1 MEAVARVLRRSDRQI
16 PRNICGIGGS
26 TGHPPGGML
35 PILTLT
41 LFISLFSN
49 SYLNYNP
56 TLIVFQDIDSLTYLE
71 LQAEY
76 DVESADLCKVRW
88 FKVDFVS
95 TYCTH
100 FIVMRALPLYPL
112 LLSRSNLG
120 YKRLQP
126 QQRSQ
131 HAQKERDVALGFKPS
146 LSLRFLLS
154 NSPQAYS
161 LSFTSIRLSVCLLHA
176 LIIDF

>member
-1 MEAVARVLRRSDRQI
+1 
-16 PRNICGIGGS
+16 
-26 TGHPPGGML
+26 ML

-112 LLSRSNLG
+112 VLSRSNLG
-120 YKRLQP
+120 
-126 QQRSQ
+126 
-131 HAQKERDVALGFKPS
+131 
-146 LSLRFLLS
+146 
-154 NSPQAYS
+154 
-161 LSFTSIRLSVCLLHA
+161 
-176 LIIDF
+176 